1 MIGLKENPENGQ
13 TENERDKNSEEGG
26 DGSSG
31 CGEGGGD
38 GGGGGGSSGSN
49 GGGGRRKWLIRI
61 ANYSSRSG
69 GRGEAK
75 AKGG

>member
-26 DGSSG
+26 DGGSG

-38 GGGGGGSSGSN
+38 GGI